1 MKNIFIAAMLLIG
14 SAAFAQVEQP
24 VVKIT
29 DSLSGSPSTGLTTLQ
44 SPLYVI
50 NGITSTAD
58 EFRKINPE
66 NIVSVSVLKNV
77 TAKELYG
84 DSGKGVIVIKTK
96 DGLSKKELRK
106 VEREQKKL
114 SRQYKR
120 GE

>member
-24 VVKIT
+24 AVKIT
-29 DSLSGSPSTGLTTLQ
+29 DSLSGGPSTGVTTLQ
-44 SPLYVI
+44 NPLYVI
-50 NGITSTAD
+50 NGVLSTSD

-77 TAKELYG
+77 EGKERYG
-84 DSGKGVIVIKTK
+84 RSDNGVIVIKTK

>member
-1 MKNIFIAAMLLIG
+1 MKNIFMASMLLIG

-29 DSLSGSPSTGLTTLQ
+29 DSLSVGPSAGVTTLQ

-50 NGITSTAD
+50 NGVLSSPE
-58 EFRKINPE
+58 EFKKIKTE
-66 NIVSVSVLKNV
+66 NIVSVSVLKNAEG
-77 TAKELYG
+77 TERYG
-84 DSGKGVIVIKTK
+84 RSDNGVIIIKTK
-96 DGLSKKELRK
+96 DGLSKKELRE

-120 GE
+120 GK